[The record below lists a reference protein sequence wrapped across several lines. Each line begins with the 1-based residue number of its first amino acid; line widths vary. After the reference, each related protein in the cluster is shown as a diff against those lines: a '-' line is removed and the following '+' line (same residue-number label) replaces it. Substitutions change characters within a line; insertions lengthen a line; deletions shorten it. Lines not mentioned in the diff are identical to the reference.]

1 MKTYIEQFMATSI
14 GLDATTHYEL
24 RVGMLCRLD
33 NLTEDIAVQMARQN
47 AGLCCE
53 ECSSF
58 QGHTVLCPLINRESA
73 EIRSAERA
81 QPKPEPQFSEADT
94 LRLHG
99 WGITL

>member
-1 MKTYIEQFMATSI
+1 MHVERGETVTRKTAMRQ
-14 GLDATTHYEL
+14 DAY
-24 RVGMLCRLD
+24 
-33 NLTEDIAVQMARQN
+33 AVQMARQN

>member
-1 MKTYIEQFMATSI
+1 MIGVNPMIEQ
-14 GLDATTHYEL
+14 DDY
-24 RVGMLCRLD
+24 
-33 NLTEDIAVQMARQN
+33 AVQMARQN